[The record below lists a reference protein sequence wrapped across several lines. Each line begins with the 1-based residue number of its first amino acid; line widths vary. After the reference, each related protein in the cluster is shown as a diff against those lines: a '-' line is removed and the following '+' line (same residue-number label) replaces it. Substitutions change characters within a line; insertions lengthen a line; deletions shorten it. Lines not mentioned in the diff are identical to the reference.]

1 MTKFLQYNTPS
12 YEDSYDFYIN
22 EKDIFMINKRFIID
36 SPDYFNNSSI
46 NDDSTD
52 YSNNHQKEENLYPLN
67 PEEEILDV
75 IPPGIKDKQKN
86 VKKLFNIQK
95 NRSDYQ
101 IKKFLKEFKDFEI
114 EEIKKKCRIKKQI
127 FHFNRYFINKC
138 SIKYL
143 NQLFQKNLYFIFT
156 HNSYEEPNDIEKKK
170 FKSFKNWVKRVEKDE
185 ENYKDIAYIKN
196 EKILERL
203 RKFYENKK
211 KKNKLSSA
219 IINFFSKI
227 F

>member
-1 MTKFLQYNTPS
+1 MSKFLQNNTPS
-12 YEDSYDFYIN
+12 YEDPHEFYN
-22 EKDIFMINKRFIID
+22 KEEDIFMIDKRYI
-36 SPDYFNNSSI
+36 PGCPEYFNSSI

-52 YSNNHQKEENLYPLN
+52 YSKNHQKEENLSPLN
-67 PEEEILDV
+67 PEEEISDV
-75 IPPGIKDKQKN
+75 KPSDIKGNQKHP
-86 VKKLFNIQK
+86 KKPFKTQK
-95 NRSDYQ
+95 NRIDYQ
-101 IKKFLKEFKDFEI
+101 IKKFLKEFKDFEK

-138 SIKYL
+138 SNKYL

>member
-1 MTKFLQYNTPS
+1 MSKFLQNNTPS
-12 YEDSYDFYIN
+12 YEDPHEFYN
-22 EKDIFMINKRFIID
+22 KEEDIFMIDKRYI
-36 SPDYFNNSSI
+36 PGCPEYFNSSI

-170 FKSFKNWVKRVEKDE
+170 FKSFKNFIFFL
-185 ENYKDIAYIKN
+185 NIIFIYI
-196 EKILERL
+196 
-203 RKFYENKK
+203 
-211 KKNKLSSA
+211 
-219 IINFFSKI
+219 
-227 F
+227 